1 MVKIPGL
8 LGRQNGNF
16 EPKDPYV
23 PQQGQAVAEN
33 NEVATTITPSKPTIK
48 EKTTDRKERRN
59 EKTEIKKKFK
69 NQQGSI
75 KISNQSKEE
84 LEVLMKLTNTK
95 FAYEIIDLLIDR
107 YVEKELTTEQKR
119 KFKLLTEL

>member
-1 MVKIPGL
+1 MARTPGL
-8 LGRQNGNF
+8 LGRKKSNF
-16 EPKDPYV
+16 EPTEPYV
-23 PQQGQAVAEN
+23 PEQGQAVVEN
-33 NEVATTITPSKPTIK
+33 NEVPATATPSQPKTEEKQVTRK
-48 EKTTDRKERRN
+48 EKRN
-59 EKTEIKKKFK
+59 EKTESKKKFK

-107 YVEKELTTEQKR
+107 YVENELTPEQKR
-119 KFKLLTEL
+119 KFKLLTEI